1 MIGRLEIDRLR
12 ADAAARLGNRFSVRS
27 FHDTI
32 LHGGMTPLDEL
43 AHRVNAWIEADPR
56 LSRPHTA
63 G

>member
-12 ADAAARLGNRFSVRS
+12 ADAARRLGNRFSMPS

-43 AHRVNAWIEADPR
+43 ARRINAWIGTITP
-56 LSRPHTA
+56 
-63 G
+63 